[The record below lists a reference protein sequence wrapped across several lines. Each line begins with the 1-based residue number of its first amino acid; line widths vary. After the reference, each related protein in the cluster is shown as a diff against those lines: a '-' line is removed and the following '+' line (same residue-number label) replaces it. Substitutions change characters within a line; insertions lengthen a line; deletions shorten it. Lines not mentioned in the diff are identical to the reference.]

1 MNRRKNKLGQAAQP
15 EFRLWLSYIGHLL
28 TIVGVIV
35 FLVQIERLPPMHY
48 NITPLV
54 GAAIASAGNQIVT
67 TIMVTY
73 AVDCYRED
81 AASVGV
87 FITFV
92 RQIWGF
98 IGPFWFPPMFTE
110 AGLYASAGIA
120 TALMVAV
127 SILPT
132 IFIQWRGVSLR

>member
-1 MNRRKNKLGQAAQP
+1 MNRRKHKVGQAVRP

-28 TIVGVIV
+28 TIVGVII
-35 FLVQIERLPPMHY
+35 FLVQIERLPPLGY
-48 NITPLV
+48 NIIPLI
-54 GAAIASAGNQIVT
+54 GAAITSAGNQIIT

-73 AVDCYRED
+73 AVDCYRDD

-98 IGPFWFPPMFTE
+98 IGPFWFPQMFTE
-110 AGLYASAGIA
+110 TGLYASAGIA
-120 TALMVAV
+120 TALMIAV
-127 SILPT
+127 GVLPT
-132 IFIQWRGVSLR
+132 IFQWRGARLR